1 MDILTELNPQQQQA
15 VTFGQGPVLVL
26 AGAGSGKTRALT
38 HRAAWLIQENKATP
52 DQIVLLTFT
61 NKAAQ
66 EMLDRVQHLAGTAAA
81 FGGTFHSFCARILR
95 KQGYLVGLE
104 PGYIIYDTEDQE
116 MLIKVALDQSRI
128 DPKKYKPRSVLA
140 AISGA
145 KNELL
150 SPADYLNSATN
161 QWQETVGKLYVQ
173 YQQLLLQAGAVD
185 FDDLLFTTVN
195 LFRHHPQ
202 VLEQY
207 QQQFKYLL
215 VDEYQDTNKAQ
226 YTLVRQLANHWR
238 NLMAV
243 GDFSQSIYSW
253 RGADFRNLQNLPR
266 DFPDLQIINLEQN
279 YRSTQAI
286 LDGAYQI
293 IQKNTQHPILKLWT
307 TNPEGQKITIYS
319 ARSEL
324 DEAAFVVQTIA
335 QLTLSEAAYSD
346 FAVLYRTNAQ
356 SRVLEEAL
364 LHAGIPYTLVGGIRF
379 YQRKEIKD
387 VLSYLRLIA
396 NPRDS
401 VSKERI
407 IKLGKARWLVFQQ
420 WLGEHTSFGKVEN
433 SSLDEESTASHLS
446 SSTTIEI
453 LDKVLNFTHYLDRY
467 DPEDAEDLARLE
479 NIKELRS
486 VAERFPD
493 LNTFLENVALVEKET
508 IEENQDVRA
517 SKVTLMTLHAAKGLE
532 FPQVFMVGMEEG
544 LFPHSR
550 ALMNIAEMEEE
561 RRLCYVGMTRAMQKL
576 YLTYAHRRLY
586 FGRSASYAVSRFVA
600 DLPQRLIANPL
611 PSSTVA
617 STDFDDWGDPGYR
630 DIDF

>member
-467 DPEDAEDLARLE
+467 DPEDAEDL
-479 NIKELRS
+479 
-486 VAERFPD
+486 VAFEDTAHEPD
-493 LNTFLENVALVEKET
+493 LRF
-508 IEENQDVRA
+508 QDVM
-517 SKVTLMTLHAAKGLE
+517 K
-532 FPQVFMVGMEEG
+532 
-544 LFPHSR
+544 
-550 ALMNIAEMEEE
+550 
-561 RRLCYVGMTRAMQKL
+561 KL
-576 YLTYAHRRLY
+576 
-586 FGRSASYAVSRFVA
+586 S
-600 DLPQRLIANPL
+600 
-611 PSSTVA
+611 
-617 STDFDDWGDPGYR
+617 
-630 DIDF
+630 